1 MCKHVEIVSVEEMV
15 LIDDGVVEGEKWRK
29 GCIGFFDV
37 VKVDV
42 ECTTNFF
49 DLVDGRS
56 ESIERRK
63 EVSVHRIEN
72 DLVFVVMSVC
82 PLIVLEEVLYVCGS
96 VLDVC
101 VGKIECGGHGV

>member
-1 MCKHVEIVSVEEMV
+1 MV

-42 ECTTNFF
+42 ECPTNVF

-56 ESIERRK
+56 ERIERRK

-72 DLVFVVMSVC
+72 DLVFVVMSVR
-82 PLIVLEEVLYVCGS
+82 PRIVLEELMYV
-96 VLDVC
+96 VVC
-101 VGKIECGGHGV
+101 VLCGVVG